1 MNTLKNK
8 NRMKTQNQ
16 LKRET
21 GLLNQSN
28 GQMSRKAYAGKF
40 LMIKW
45 ILLILFL
52 ASSGLSWSQTSQSP
66 TQTVPIGNEPYLVTP
81 TPGSTYSWTIT
92 PGSSGTD
99 WSINGTGNSITAD
112 WNSPGVYTLSVVE
125 TNAQGCNGL
134 PVSVIVTV
142 YQTPNVNDPPD
153 QTVCNGSA
161 TIAVNF
167 AGAVPGTVYNWI
179 NNTPSIGLAATGSG
193 NIASFNAVNTGTT
206 PVVATITVTPS
217 YTNAGIT
224 YTGTP
229 QSFTITVNPLPVTS
243 PIFHN

>member
-1 MNTLKNK
+1 MRTH
-8 NRMKTQNQ
+8 NQ
-16 LKRET
+16 LR
-21 GLLNQSN
+21 
-28 GQMSRKAYAGKF
+28 RKQGMFMYGWMLF
-40 LMIKW
+40 NL
-45 ILLILFL
+45 LLINT
-52 ASSGLSWSQTSQSP
+52 AGVWAQSSQSP

-92 PGSSGTD
+92 PGSSGTE

-112 WNSPGVYTLSVVE
+112 WIIPGVYTLSVVE
-125 TNAQGCNGL
+125 TNGSGCQGL
-134 PVSVIVTV
+134 PVSVVVTV
-142 YQTPNVNDPPD
+142 NPGPSVDDPLD
-153 QTVCNGSA
+153 QALCSGSLTA
-161 TIAVNF
+161 SVNF
-167 AGAVPGTVYNWI
+167 TGGVPGTVYTWT

-206 PVVATITVTPS
+206 PVVAIITVTPS
-217 YTNAGIT
+217 YTNAGNT

>member
-1 MNTLKNK
+1 MN
-8 NRMKTQNQ
+8 RQIQ
-16 LKRET
+16 LKSKT

-28 GQMSRKAYAGKF
+28 GQLSRKAYAEKF
-40 LMIKW
+40 IFAKW

-52 ASSGLSWSQTSQSP
+52 ASSGRVWSQTSQTP

-81 TPGSTYSWTIT
+81 TPGSTYNWSIT
-92 PGSSGTD
+92 PGSSGSE

-112 WNSPGVYTLSVVE
+112 WNAPGVYTLSVVE

-134 PVSVIVTV
+134 PVSVTVTV

-167 AGAVPGTVYNWI
+167 TGAVPGTVYNWI
-179 NNTPSIGLAATGSG
+179 NNTPGIGLAASGSG
-193 NIASFNAVNTGTT
+193 NIASFNAINSGTI

-229 QSFTITVNPLPVTS
+229 KTFTITVNPLPVTS

>member
-1 MNTLKNK
+1 M
-8 NRMKTQNQ
+8 RTQNQ
-16 LKRET
+16 LRRKQ
-21 GLLNQSN
+21 GALMIGCMLLMLLFPVSSAVWAQSN
-28 GQMSRKAYAGKF
+28 P
-40 LMIKW
+40 
-45 ILLILFL
+45 
-52 ASSGLSWSQTSQSP
+52 SP

-81 TPGSTYSWTIT
+81 TPGSTYSWSIT
-92 PGSSGTD
+92 PGSSGTE

-112 WNSPGVYTLSVVE
+112 WNSPGVYTLSVIE

-142 YQTPNVNDPPD
+142 YQTPDVNDPPD
-153 QTVCNGSA
+153 QTLCNGSPA
-161 TIAVNF
+161 IAVNF
-167 AGAVPGTVYNWI
+167 TGAVPGTVFNWT
-179 NNTPSIGLAATGSG
+179 NDTPAIGLAATGSG
-193 NIASFNAVNTGTT
+193 NIASFNAINTGTT